1 MRFVLVHGAFVG
13 SWIWEPLV
21 ERLGELGYEAVN
33 PDLPGSGND
42 RTPVEEVT
50 LDAYTQRICDLLD
63 ERDDPSILVGNSM
76 GGIVIS
82 EAAARRPDRVKR
94 LVYVAAFLP
103 GDGQSLVDLTQL
115 PEAAGDLVQ
124 STVVVLGDPPV
135 GTLPPSTCRASN
147 HDCSPEVTDWAVH
160 RTGSQPMAPLTQ
172 PVSLNEEFE
181 RIPRTYVI
189 CTGDRIVPPPLQRRL
204 VRDGQV
210 GDVVELDSG
219 HHPQLSRIDELARV
233 LHERAS
239 RVEVPA

>member
-1 MRFVLVHGAFVG
+1 MARFVLVHGAFVG

-21 ERLGELGYEAVN
+21 DRLGELGHEAEN
-33 PDLPGSGND
+33 PNLPGSGND

-50 LDAYTQRICDLLD
+50 LDAYTRRICDLLD
-63 ERDDPSILVGNSM
+63 QRDEPAILVGNSL

-82 EAAARRPDRVKR
+82 QAAARRPERVKR

-103 GDGQSLVDLTQL
+103 ADGQSLVDLTQL

-124 STVVVLGDPPV
+124 STVVVMGNPPV
-135 GTLPPSTCRASN
+135 GDLPPSTCRASN

-160 RTGSQPMAPLTQ
+160 RTGSQPMVPLTQ

-189 CTGDRIVPPPLQRRL
+189 CTADRIVPPRLQRRL
-204 VRDGQV
+204 VSDGQV
-210 GDVVELDSG
+210 DDVVELDAG
-219 HHPQLSRIDELARV
+219 HHPQLSRIDELACV
-233 LHERAS
+233 LHERA